1 MLAAV
6 CTVIAVDRGGQKES
20 CVGDNLMPVVGAS
33 APICAAIFASLS
45 DTTTTTTMFK
55 TVANRVA
62 HNTTIPGLGG
72 NKDLRPLQDLITSEK
87 TLIIA

>member
-1 MLAAV
+1 
-6 CTVIAVDRGGQKES
+6 
-20 CVGDNLMPVVGAS
+20 
-33 APICAAIFASLS
+33 
-45 DTTTTTTMFK
+45 MFK

-87 TLIIA
+87 TLIIALQKLSTDYTKAAEALRTWGQAEGDDLGVSRVLLETGARNSYLADRTY